1 MKVKKIFKGEE
12 DFNGLEETE
21 IVELASSAKLEPNI
35 LQSILNDVKEFF

>member
-1 MKVKKIFKGEE
+1 MEEKKIVKGEE
-12 DFNGLEETE
+12 DFNGLEEIE